1 MELMSEL
8 REKLFSGQEDVEFS
22 MDEAT
27 EEEGPDRL
35 EHLDLEAGAIN
46 KFIDCP
52 RPLKAGA

>member
-1 MELMSEL
+1 MDLMSEL

-27 EEEGPDRL
+27 EEEGP